1 MISSNGRE
9 AIKTRSGT
17 MRRHFVHKP
26 SPAYPRSCF
35 AGLQSA
41 FCGTQIWENFSGGA
55 LIGQSPLFVDK
66 TLSCEH
72 TVFGT

>member
-1 MISSNGRE
+1 
-9 AIKTRSGT
+9 

-41 FCGTQIWENFSGGA
+41 FGGTQIGENLSGGA
-55 LIGQSPLFVDK
+55 LIGQSSLFVDK
-66 TLSCEH
+66 TLS
-72 TVFGT
+72 

>member
-1 MISSNGRE
+1 
-9 AIKTRSGT
+9 

-41 FCGTQIWENFSGGA
+41 FCGTQIGENFSGGA

-66 TLSCEH
+66 PSLANIQSL
-72 TVFGT
+72 VPNPKYP